1 MLHSK
6 CSPLPPCA
14 LLMVGTQSTPQRGE
28 RMGQWGPTP
37 HSPQQSTLLSSFQV
51 DNTVCLPID
60 FPIASEINSIGCFAQ
75 PVSLLTVSIGHA
87 RADSFSH
94 PLWDTVGPAGRQRA
108 QHWQGCSPAHVP
120 TTPGP
125 PLAPRTADP
134 HPQPQLS
141 VCHQYRSAPS
151 WQCPALAEAIQG
163 SSPPH
168 VPAV

>member
-6 CSPLPPCA
+6 CSPLLPCA

-28 RMGQWGPTP
+28 RMGQWGLTP
-37 HSPQQSTLLSSFQV
+37 HSPQQSTLLSLFQV

-94 PLWDTVGPAGRQRA
+94 PFWDTVGPAGRQRA
-108 QHWQGCSPAHVP
+108 QH
-120 TTPGP
+120 
-125 PLAPRTADP
+125 
-134 HPQPQLS
+134 
-141 VCHQYRSAPS
+141 
-151 WQCPALAEAIQG
+151 
-163 SSPPH
+163 
-168 VPAV
+168 